1 MVEQGRGEKGIVLVR
16 QAVGAL
22 QEIGI
27 RLGHSQVL
35 GVLGEACGQV
45 GHSEEGLRIVG
56 EALAE
61 VTQSG
66 ERVSEAELWRLKG
79 ELTLKQSGVRG
90 PASEVTKR
98 ESQGKGQRAKK
109 VVSCQFSVPNSQ
121 PSTPNPHAE
130 AEAEACFLQAI
141 EIARRQQAK
150 SLELR
155 TVISLVRLRQFQTTH
170 PAPRTALAEA
180 HQMLSEVYH
189 WFTEGF
195 DTQDLQE
202 ARTLLEELS

>member
-90 PASEVTKR
+90 PASEVTRR
-98 ESQGKGQRAKK
+98 ESQGKGQKK
-109 VVSCQFSVPNSQ
+109 LSVVSSQ
-121 PSTPNPHAE
+121 SPTPNPQ
-130 AEAEACFLQAI
+130 LPTPT
-141 EIARRQQAK
+141 RRRRPK
-150 SLELR
+150 RVSCKL
-155 TVISLVRLRQFQTTH
+155 SRL
-170 PAPRTALAEA
+170 PAVSRPSPWNCAP
-180 HQMLSEVYH
+180 
-189 WFTEGF
+189 
-195 DTQDLQE
+195 
-202 ARTLLEELS
+202 